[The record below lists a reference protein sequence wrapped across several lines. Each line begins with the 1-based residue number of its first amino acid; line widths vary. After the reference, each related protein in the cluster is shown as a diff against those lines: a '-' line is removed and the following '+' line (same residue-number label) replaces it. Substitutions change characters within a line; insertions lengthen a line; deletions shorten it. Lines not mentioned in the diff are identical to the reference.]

1 MAKIKAAIKAVIEA
15 EVAKTKAAIEA
26 EVAKIEA
33 AIEVVVAKIEAAIV
47 VEVMPNAEI
56 KTQTNL
62 ALGLRRLATRETSV
76 LSHSALLST
85 QRSTVPYNLAN

>member
-1 MAKIKAAIKAVIEA
+1 VV

-33 AIEVVVAKIEAAIV
+33 AIEVEVAKIEAAIE
-47 VEVMPNAEI
+47 VEVMPNVEI

-62 ALGLRRLATRETSV
+62 ALGLRR
-76 LSHSALLST
+76 
-85 QRSTVPYNLAN
+85 